1 MEEEEKQEEE
11 EEEVVEEKVEE
22 EKEVEEGEEMYVSVG
37 DPVSVVCVD
46 QTTGHIVAGA
56 QNSLKYVYTPS
67 PISPVVVCPHA
78 AVPAAGCTTG
88 TWRCCR
94 SAEVTVI
101 LSGPSFT
108 FQTDT
113 R

>member
-11 EEEVVEEKVEE
+11 EVVEE
-22 EKEVEEGEEMYVSVG
+22 EKEVEEEMYVSVG

-94 SAEVTVI
+94 SAEVTEI